1 MMTRMMSANS
11 KNATYLQAE
20 EGAKTT
26 GATRADNGAE
36 RAVASLRN
44 GEGVVGAAPPVTG
57 TTTETRKTVDRTGNL
72 EVVVGAV
79 AAVAEVAEDMLAAA
93 MTHLKSRSIHLTKRS
108 IRNPKKMKR
117 RTNSPITTLPRLP
130 RKAKMLPSE

>member
-1 MMTRMMSANS
+1 MMMRTKEP

-93 MTHLKSRSIHLTKRS
+93 MIHLKSRSIPPTKK
-108 IRNPKKMKR
+108 NVGKKA
-117 RTNSPITTLPRLP
+117 L
-130 RKAKMLPSE
+130 